1 MSRHK
6 KHHHEEH
13 MDESW
18 LIPYADLLTLLL
30 ALFII
35 LFASSKV
42 DAKKYDTVMRSLNSA
57 FTGGQGQ
64 FQTSSTAPV
73 NVSPNVES
81 KKYDE
86 PTTASTTEPLQKA
99 HNALN
104 EQLQKEEREL
114 AELKQK
120 LDAYIS
126 ENQLTTQL
134 ETKLNTEKLM
144 VTIRDRALFES
155 GSATVKPESQ
165 KLAVTISGM
174 LGQYPG
180 YEVAVAGYTDN
191 IPISKGEFSDNWE
204 LSSQRA
210 LNFMRLLFAN
220 KSLEQSNFSSTG
232 YGEHHS
238 IDSNDT
244 AEGRAVNRRVEV
256 SVLRNIKAANN

>member
-13 MDESW
+13 IDESW

-42 DAKKYDTVMRSLNSA
+42 DAKKYDTIMRSLNSA

-64 FQTSSTAPV
+64 NQVSSMVPL
-73 NVSPNVES
+73 NISPNVDS

-86 PTTASTTEPLQKA
+86 PTTDPATDPMLKTQ
-99 HNALN
+99 NALN
-104 EQLQKEEREL
+104 EQLQKEEWEL
-114 AELKQK
+114 AELKRK

-126 ENQLTTQL
+126 ENQLTAQL

-155 GSATVKPESQ
+155 GSATVKPESR

-180 YEVAVAGYTDN
+180 YEVSVAGYTDN

-204 LSSQRA
+204 LSSKRA
-210 LNFMRLLFAN
+210 VNFMRLLLAN
-220 KSLEQSNFSSTG
+220 KSLEPSNFSSTG
-232 YGEHHS
+232 YGEYHS
-238 IDSNDT
+238 MESNNT